1 MIIRHKNDP
10 TTIRGAAKIAAK
22 QLKAFKIKNCEFCFT
37 DSALIGHFENSF
49 MQWNYEICSKRPKKD
64 YGEDVDPRTLR
75 VETNIEKYT
84 INVADKSYENN
95 EEYKLQLAAARAMK
109 ISRMLAETR
118 GSIAD
123 PEYMEAQARKIAG
136 QHPSIEH
143 I

>member
-1 MIIRHKNDP
+1 
-10 TTIRGAAKIAAK
+10 
-22 QLKAFKIKNCEFCFT
+22 
-37 DSALIGHFENSF
+37 